1 MSLYQQYLNYL
12 NQALPGGNIS
22 GIFASTPAQAME
34 ETTEETV
41 AQPVGITPQ
50 LLQLTGGGDNFS
62 VYNPDPTRT
71 RTDYI
76 NPFPFNA
83 DDNLGT
89 SDYGYQRA
97 GIPGLVDLA
106 SNYLQNSLLGRGLA
120 AARNM
125 LPVNSRGILENELI
139 GQGVMLDDIGRIVSN
154 NYNTPEGIMAGYNAA
169 QMDESTFDDR
179 ISNIEKTIARKTAAD
194 PNYDPSNLQNR
205 IDLINQA
212 KDIFLGAKKSS
223 GVIEDQKLR
232 EKGLT
237 PLTDQIAMNQAK
249 LDFQQLA
256 SSEDEDDTLD
266 DFISFTG
273 KPTGIMGTPDYGYLG
288 IPNRNIVNEKAV
300 QDAIDR
306 GRERDIQRQIEMEE
320 MAKKKRDI
328 QQYTGGGGDNNSG
341 GGGFDRED
349 RGPGASS
356 RGGTS
361 ATSSGLGNLGFS
373 DIRLKEN
380 VELIGKSPSN
390 INIYKFNY
398 KDNPTTYQGVM
409 AHEVPWANVKHSNG
423 YMMVDYDKVDVEFK
437 KWQR

>member
-12 NQALPGGNIS
+12 NQALPNIS

-76 NPFPFNA
+76 NPFPFNV

-169 QMDESTFDDR
+169 KMDASTFDDR
-179 ISNIEKTIARKTAAD
+179 IANIEKTIARKTAAD

-237 PLTDQIAMNQAK
+237 PLTDQIAMNQEK

-256 SSEDEDDTLD
+256 SSKDEDDTLD

-288 IPNRNIVNEKAV
+288 VPNRNIVNEKAV

-341 GGGFDRED
+341 GRGFDRED

-361 ATSSGLGNLGFS
+361 ATDSDLGNLGFS

-380 VELIGKSPSN
+380 IELIGKSSSN

-409 AHEVPWANVKHSNG
+409 AHEVPWASIKHSNG
-423 YMMVDYDKVDVEFK
+423 YMMVDYNKIDVEFK

>member
-1 MSLYQQYLNYL
+1 MALGSFIRRSAQPTLYQSYQDYL
-12 NQALPGGNIS
+12 NQALPDIS

-41 AQPVGITPQ
+41 AQPVGVTPQ

-266 DFISFTG
+266 DFISFAN
-273 KPTGIMGTPDYGYLG
+273 KPTGIIGTSDFGYLG
-288 IPNRNIVNEKAV
+288 VPNRRDIIQDIGEENIQRNIEEAKERERREAETAARAREQNRAV
-300 QDAIDR
+300 YESADRQGFTNDR
-306 GRERDIQRQIEMEE
+306 G
-320 MAKKKRDI
+320 
-328 QQYTGGGGDNNSG
+328 
-341 GGGFDRED
+341 GFSTSRADR
-349 RGPGASS
+349 A
-356 RGGTS
+356 GTS
-361 ATSSGLGNLGFS
+361 AGSGQFSPKTSRGRSG
-373 DIRLKEN
+373 
-380 VELIGKSPSN
+380 
-390 INIYKFNY
+390 Y
-398 KDNPTTYQGVM
+398 
-409 AHEVPWANVKHSNG
+409 
-423 YMMVDYDKVDVEFK
+423 
-437 KWQR
+437 